1 VSSVALRPG
10 VSAGAYPEREE
21 SPEPRLER
29 LVRDGLGALARRRHA
44 DRKGRDGFL
53 RSVEEAGAGLA
64 QASAAQIGERV
75 QDVRRELVSSGLGD
89 PALARAFA
97 LVREVARRT
106 LGMTHFDVQLVGGW
120 VMAQGMLAEM
130 ETGEGKTLTATLPAC
145 AAALAGI
152 PVHVVSVNDYL
163 VQRDAEAMRPVYEA
177 LGLRVGTVTES
188 QRDTAARRSAYA
200 CDVTYVTNKQLAFD
214 YLRDGLV
221 RGPRRD
227 PISFRLERLRD
238 EPEQGEELMLR
249 GLCFAIVDEADSVLI
264 DEARTPLIL
273 SGPGASPDEPRTYA
287 RALDLAR
294 SLDEGDDFQLDRGAR
309 VAALTERGRERL
321 EERAQPL
328 GGFWTG
334 PRRREEW
341 TVQALCALHLYQ
353 RDRHYLVR
361 DEKVEIIDQPT
372 GRVTPDRS
380 WERGLHQLI
389 EAKESVPLTPPRE
402 TIARISY
409 QRFFRRYLRLAGMT
423 GTAREVARELWS
435 TYRLNTVPIPPRLPS
450 RRERLPTRVFAT
462 DADRWSAVVERVR
475 ERHQAGRAV
484 LVGTC
489 SVASSEHLS
498 GLLRDAG
505 LAHQVLNA
513 RQDAE
518 EAAVVAAA
526 GQPGRIT
533 VATNMAG
540 RGTDI
545 GLDPEVAARG
555 GLCVIATRRGEAR
568 RIDRQL
574 FGRCG
579 RQGDPGS
586 CEAILAAD
594 DEPLRLYYPAWLLG
608 PAQRLSRNGAPLGRR
623 IGELLTWL
631 PQRAEERRHA
641 RMRRSL
647 MEVEDYLR
655 DLLAFSG
662 GAE

>member
-1 VSSVALRPG
+1 
-10 VSAGAYPEREE
+10 
-21 SPEPRLER
+21 
-29 LVRDGLGALARRRHA
+29 
-44 DRKGRDGFL
+44 
-53 RSVEEAGAGLA
+53 
-64 QASAAQIGERV
+64 
-75 QDVRRELVSSGLGD
+75 
-89 PALARAFA
+89 
-97 LVREVARRT
+97 
-106 LGMTHFDVQLVGGW
+106 
-120 VMAQGMLAEM
+120 
-130 ETGEGKTLTATLPAC
+130 
-145 AAALAGI
+145 
-152 PVHVVSVNDYL
+152 
-163 VQRDAEAMRPVYEA
+163 
-177 LGLRVGTVTES
+177 
-188 QRDTAARRSAYA
+188 
-200 CDVTYVTNKQLAFD
+200 
-214 YLRDGLV
+214 
-221 RGPRRD
+221 
-227 PISFRLERLRD
+227 
-238 EPEQGEELMLR
+238 
-249 GLCFAIVDEADSVLI
+249 
-264 DEARTPLIL
+264 
-273 SGPGASPDEPRTYA
+273 
-287 RALDLAR
+287 
-294 SLDEGDDFQLDRGAR
+294 
-309 VAALTERGRERL
+309 
-321 EERAQPL
+321 
-328 GGFWTG
+328 
-334 PRRREEW
+334 
-341 TVQALCALHLYQ
+341 
-353 RDRHYLVR
+353 
-361 DEKVEIIDQPT
+361 
-372 GRVTPDRS
+372 
-380 WERGLHQLI
+380 
-389 EAKESVPLTPPRE
+389 
-402 TIARISY
+402 
-409 QRFFRRYLRLAGMT
+409 
-423 GTAREVARELWS
+423 
-435 TYRLNTVPIPPRLPS
+435 
-450 RRERLPTRVFAT
+450 
-462 DADRWSAVVERVR
+462 
-475 ERHQAGRAV
+475 
-484 LVGTC
+484 
-489 SVASSEHLS
+489 VASSEHLS